1 MDGRL
6 RRPSIFQGGKM
17 SRFVLGQVV
26 ATLVT
31 GAIFLGS
38 FAIFGAWQKS
48 PDARIAAMAIAT
60 GVFYAAIILFRF
72 FAKNREW
79 DWPLDIAFAAAVVA
93 TVLPMAWWLAAV
105 AILAVSAGSIIV
117 GARALKSLRSGDRR
131 WSRVHTDYLL
141 WGQFLTTLAFLLW
154 LGLR

>member
-60 GVFYAAIILFRF
+60 GVFYAVIILFRLF
-72 FAKNREW
+72 VKNREW
-79 DWPLDIAFAAAVVA
+79 DRQLDTAFAAAASV
-93 TVLPMAWWLAAV
+93 TVLLMVWWLAVV
-105 AILAVSAGSIIV
+105 AILFISVRSIVLGI
-117 GARALKSLRSGDRR
+117 RALNSVNSGDHR

>member
-141 WGQFLTTLAFLLW
+141 WGQFLTILSFLLW